1 MKINFSFLFLIKF
14 CIFSIP
20 FKLLTKTNCNAK
32 NAKYNIHILSDK
44 IIVYLLDNKKYNE
57 ESDIKKM
64 LIKVFDNLEK
74 YYDITF
80 TSDYN
85 LHLYINRYYG
95 MILEIK
101 ENEDF
106 IYDDIVN
113 LKLNVLRD
121 TLFLYEVDDPLEYIN
136 YEIYYY
142 NDKFYVNAK
151 REDINLIE
159 NSNLVYGDIVY
170 KIIGRG
176 IKI

>member
-1 MKINFSFLFLIKF
+1 MKVEM
-14 CIFSIP
+14 
-20 FKLLTKTNCNAK
+20 
-32 NAKYNIHILSDK
+32 LSNT
-44 IIVYLLDNKKYNE
+44 IIVYLLDNNKYNE
-57 ESDIKKM
+57 DSDIKKI
-64 LIKVFDNLEK
+64 LINVFDNLEK
-74 YYDITF
+74 YYNITF
-80 TSDYN
+80 TTDYN
-85 LHLYINRYYG
+85 LELYINRYYG
-95 MILEIK
+95 MILEIT
-101 ENEDF
+101 ENENL

-151 REDINLIE
+151 RKDINLIE

>member
-1 MKINFSFLFLIKF
+1 MKVEM
-14 CIFSIP
+14 
-20 FKLLTKTNCNAK
+20 
-32 NAKYNIHILSDK
+32 LSNT
-44 IIVYLLDNKKYNE
+44 IIVYLLDNNKYNE
-57 ESDIKKM
+57 DSDIKKI
-64 LIKVFDNLEK
+64 LINVFDNLEK
-74 YYDITF
+74 YYNITF
-80 TSDYN
+80 TSDYD
-85 LHLYINRYYG
+85 LELYINRYYG
-95 MILEIK
+95 MILEIT

-151 REDINLIE
+151 REDIDLIE

>member
-1 MKINFSFLFLIKF
+1 MKVEM
-14 CIFSIP
+14 
-20 FKLLTKTNCNAK
+20 
-32 NAKYNIHILSDK
+32 LSNT

-57 ESDIKKM
+57 DSDIKKI
-64 LIKVFDNLEK
+64 LINVFDNLEK
-74 YYDITF
+74 YYNITF
-80 TSDYN
+80 TTDYN
-85 LHLYINRYYG
+85 LELYINRYYG

-151 REDINLIE
+151 RKDINLIE

>member
-1 MKINFSFLFLIKF
+1 MKVEM
-14 CIFSIP
+14 
-20 FKLLTKTNCNAK
+20 
-32 NAKYNIHILSDK
+32 LSNT
-44 IIVYLLDNKKYNE
+44 IIVYLLDNNKYNE
-57 ESDIKKM
+57 DSDIKKI
-64 LIKVFDNLEK
+64 LINVFDNLEK
-74 YYDITF
+74 YYNITF
-80 TSDYN
+80 TTDYN
-85 LHLYINRYYG
+85 LELYINRYYG
-95 MILEIK
+95 MILEIT

>member
-1 MKINFSFLFLIKF
+1 MKVEM
-14 CIFSIP
+14 
-20 FKLLTKTNCNAK
+20 
-32 NAKYNIHILSDK
+32 LSNT
-44 IIVYLLDNKKYNE
+44 IIVYLLDNKKHNE
-57 ESDIKKM
+57 DSDIKKI
-64 LIKVFDNLEK
+64 LINVFDNLEK
-74 YYDITF
+74 YYNITF

-85 LHLYINRYYG
+85 LELYINRYYG

>member
-1 MKINFSFLFLIKF
+1 MKVEM
-14 CIFSIP
+14 
-20 FKLLTKTNCNAK
+20 
-32 NAKYNIHILSDK
+32 LSDK

-57 ESDIKKM
+57 DSDIKKI
-64 LIKVFDNLEK
+64 LINVFDNLKK
-74 YYDITF
+74 YYNITF
-80 TSDYN
+80 DSDYN
-85 LHLYINRYYG
+85 LELYINRYYG
-95 MILEIK
+95 MILEIT

-159 NSNLVYGDIVY
+159 DSNLVYGDIVY

>member
-1 MKINFSFLFLIKF
+1 MKVEM
-14 CIFSIP
+14 
-20 FKLLTKTNCNAK
+20 
-32 NAKYNIHILSDK
+32 LSDK

-57 ESDIKKM
+57 DSDIKKM

-74 YYDITF
+74 YYGITF
-80 TSDYN
+80 TSDFN
-85 LHLYINRYYG
+85 LDLYINRYYG

>member
-1 MKINFSFLFLIKF
+1 MKVEM
-14 CIFSIP
+14 
-20 FKLLTKTNCNAK
+20 
-32 NAKYNIHILSDK
+32 LSNT

-57 ESDIKKM
+57 DSDIKKI
-64 LIKVFDNLEK
+64 LINVFDNLEK
-74 YYDITF
+74 YYNITF

-85 LHLYINRYYG
+85 LELYINRYYG

-113 LKLNVLRD
+113 LNLNVLRD

>member
-1 MKINFSFLFLIKF
+1 MKVEM
-14 CIFSIP
+14 
-20 FKLLTKTNCNAK
+20 
-32 NAKYNIHILSDK
+32 LSDK

-57 ESDIKKM
+57 DSDIKKI
-64 LIKVFDNLEK
+64 LINVFDNLEK
-74 YYDITF
+74 YYNITF

-85 LHLYINRYYG
+85 LELYINRYYG

-113 LKLNVLRD
+113 LKLNILRD

-151 REDINLIE
+151 REDINLME

>member
-1 MKINFSFLFLIKF
+1 MKVEM
-14 CIFSIP
+14 
-20 FKLLTKTNCNAK
+20 
-32 NAKYNIHILSDK
+32 LSNT

-57 ESDIKKM
+57 ESDIKKI
-64 LIKVFDNLEK
+64 LIDVFDNLEK
-74 YYDITF
+74 YYNITF

-85 LHLYINRYYG
+85 LELYINRYYG

-113 LKLNVLRD
+113 LKLNILRD

-151 REDINLIE
+151 REDINLME

>member
-1 MKINFSFLFLIKF
+1 MKVEM
-14 CIFSIP
+14 
-20 FKLLTKTNCNAK
+20 
-32 NAKYNIHILSDK
+32 LSNT

-57 ESDIKKM
+57 DSDIKKI
-64 LIKVFDNLEK
+64 LINVFDNLEK
-74 YYDITF
+74 YYNITF

-85 LHLYINRYYG
+85 LELYINRYYG

-106 IYDDIVN
+106 TYDDIVN

-151 REDINLIE
+151 RKDINLIE

>member
-1 MKINFSFLFLIKF
+1 MKVEM
-14 CIFSIP
+14 
-20 FKLLTKTNCNAK
+20 
-32 NAKYNIHILSDK
+32 LSNT

-57 ESDIKKM
+57 DSDIKKI
-64 LIKVFDNLEK
+64 LINVFDNLEK
-74 YYDITF
+74 YYNITF

-85 LHLYINRYYG
+85 LELYINRYYG
-95 MILEIK
+95 MILEIT
-101 ENEDF
+101 ENEDL

-151 REDINLIE
+151 RKDINLIE

>member
-1 MKINFSFLFLIKF
+1 MKVEM
-14 CIFSIP
+14 
-20 FKLLTKTNCNAK
+20 
-32 NAKYNIHILSDK
+32 LSNT

-57 ESDIKKM
+57 DSDIKKI
-64 LIKVFDNLEK
+64 LINVFDNLEK
-74 YYDITF
+74 YYNITF

-85 LHLYINRYYG
+85 LELYINRYYG

-113 LKLNVLRD
+113 LKLNILRD

-151 REDINLIE
+151 REDINLME

-170 KIIGRG
+170 KIIGIG

>member
-1 MKINFSFLFLIKF
+1 MKVEM
-14 CIFSIP
+14 
-20 FKLLTKTNCNAK
+20 
-32 NAKYNIHILSDK
+32 LSNT

-57 ESDIKKM
+57 DSDIKKI
-64 LIKVFDNLEK
+64 LINVFDNLEK
-74 YYDITF
+74 YYNITF

-85 LHLYINRYYG
+85 LELYINRYYG

-113 LKLNVLRD
+113 LKLNILRD

-142 NDKFYVNAK
+142 NDKFYVNVK

-159 NSNLVYGDIVY
+159 DSNLVYGDIVY

>member
-1 MKINFSFLFLIKF
+1 MKVEM
-14 CIFSIP
+14 
-20 FKLLTKTNCNAK
+20 
-32 NAKYNIHILSDK
+32 LSNT

-57 ESDIKKM
+57 DSDIKKT
-64 LIKVFDNLEK
+64 LINVFDNLEK
-74 YYDITF
+74 YYNITF

-85 LHLYINRYYG
+85 LELYINRYYG

-113 LKLNVLRD
+113 LKLNILRD

-159 NSNLVYGDIVY
+159 DSNLVYGDIVY

>member
-1 MKINFSFLFLIKF
+1 MKVEM
-14 CIFSIP
+14 
-20 FKLLTKTNCNAK
+20 
-32 NAKYNIHILSDK
+32 LSNT
-44 IIVYLLDNKKYNE
+44 IIVNLLDNKKYNE
-57 ESDIKKM
+57 DSDIKKI
-64 LIKVFDNLEK
+64 LINVFDNLEK
-74 YYDITF
+74 YYNITF

-85 LHLYINRYYG
+85 LELYINRYYG

>member
-1 MKINFSFLFLIKF
+1 MKVEM
-14 CIFSIP
+14 
-20 FKLLTKTNCNAK
+20 
-32 NAKYNIHILSDK
+32 LSDK

-57 ESDIKKM
+57 DSDIKKM

-85 LHLYINRYYG
+85 LDLYINRYYG

-121 TLFLYEVDDPLEYIN
+121 TLFLYEVDNPLEYIN

>member
-1 MKINFSFLFLIKF
+1 MKVEM
-14 CIFSIP
+14 
-20 FKLLTKTNCNAK
+20 
-32 NAKYNIHILSDK
+32 LSNT
-44 IIVYLLDNKKYNE
+44 IIVYLLDKNKYNE
-57 ESDIKKM
+57 DSDIKKI
-64 LIKVFDNLEK
+64 LINVFDNLEK
-74 YYDITF
+74 YYNITF

-85 LHLYINRYYG
+85 LELYINRYYG
-95 MILEIK
+95 MILEIT

>member
-1 MKINFSFLFLIKF
+1 MKVEM
-14 CIFSIP
+14 
-20 FKLLTKTNCNAK
+20 
-32 NAKYNIHILSDK
+32 LSDK

-57 ESDIKKM
+57 DSDIKKM

-74 YYDITF
+74 YFDITF

-85 LHLYINRYYG
+85 LDLYINRYYG

-106 IYDDIVN
+106 IYDEIVN

>member
-1 MKINFSFLFLIKF
+1 MKVEM
-14 CIFSIP
+14 
-20 FKLLTKTNCNAK
+20 
-32 NAKYNIHILSDK
+32 LSNT

-57 ESDIKKM
+57 DSDIKKI
-64 LIKVFDNLEK
+64 LINVFDNLEK
-74 YYDITF
+74 YYNITF
-80 TSDYN
+80 TTDYN
-85 LHLYINRYYG
+85 LELYINRYYG

-170 KIIGRG
+170 KIIGSG

>member
-1 MKINFSFLFLIKF
+1 MKVEM
-14 CIFSIP
+14 
-20 FKLLTKTNCNAK
+20 
-32 NAKYNIHILSDK
+32 LSNT

-57 ESDIKKM
+57 DSDIKKI
-64 LIKVFDNLEK
+64 LINVFDNLEK
-74 YYDITF
+74 YYNITF

-85 LHLYINRYYG
+85 LELYINRYYG

-113 LKLNVLRD
+113 LKLNVIRD

-159 NSNLVYGDIVY
+159 DSNLVYGDIVY

>member
-1 MKINFSFLFLIKF
+1 MKVEM
-14 CIFSIP
+14 
-20 FKLLTKTNCNAK
+20 
-32 NAKYNIHILSDK
+32 LSDK

-57 ESDIKKM
+57 DSDIKKI
-64 LIKVFDNLEK
+64 LINVFDNLEK
-74 YYDITF
+74 YYNITF
-80 TSDYN
+80 DSDYN
-85 LHLYINRYYG
+85 LELYINRYYG
-95 MILEIK
+95 MILEIT

-159 NSNLVYGDIVY
+159 DSNLVYGDIVY

>member
-1 MKINFSFLFLIKF
+1 MKVEM
-14 CIFSIP
+14 
-20 FKLLTKTNCNAK
+20 
-32 NAKYNIHILSDK
+32 LSNT

-57 ESDIKKM
+57 DSDIKKI
-64 LIKVFDNLEK
+64 LINVFDNLEK
-74 YYDITF
+74 YYNITF

-85 LHLYINRYYG
+85 LELYINRYYG

-106 IYDDIVN
+106 ICDDIVN

-159 NSNLVYGDIVY
+159 DSNLVYGDIVY

>member
-1 MKINFSFLFLIKF
+1 MKVEM
-14 CIFSIP
+14 
-20 FKLLTKTNCNAK
+20 
-32 NAKYNIHILSDK
+32 LSNT

-57 ESDIKKM
+57 DSDIKKI
-64 LIKVFDNLEK
+64 LINVFDNLEK
-74 YYDITF
+74 YYNITF

-85 LHLYINRYYG
+85 LELYINIYYVI
-95 MILEIK
+95 ILEIK

-113 LKLNVLRD
+113 LKLNILRD

-151 REDINLIE
+151 REDINLME

>member
-1 MKINFSFLFLIKF
+1 MKVEM
-14 CIFSIP
+14 
-20 FKLLTKTNCNAK
+20 
-32 NAKYNIHILSDK
+32 LSNT
-44 IIVYLLDNKKYNE
+44 IIVYLLDNNKYNE
-57 ESDIKKM
+57 DSDIKKI
-64 LIKVFDNLEK
+64 LINVFDNLEK
-74 YYDITF
+74 YYNITF
-80 TSDYN
+80 TTDYN
-85 LHLYINRYYG
+85 LELYINRYYG

-101 ENEDF
+101 ENENL

-151 REDINLIE
+151 REDIDLIE

>member
-1 MKINFSFLFLIKF
+1 MKVEM
-14 CIFSIP
+14 
-20 FKLLTKTNCNAK
+20 
-32 NAKYNIHILSDK
+32 LSNT

-57 ESDIKKM
+57 DSDIKKI
-64 LIKVFDNLEK
+64 LINVFDNLEK
-74 YYDITF
+74 YYNITF

-85 LHLYINRYYG
+85 LELYINKYYG

>member
-1 MKINFSFLFLIKF
+1 MKVEM
-14 CIFSIP
+14 
-20 FKLLTKTNCNAK
+20 
-32 NAKYNIHILSDK
+32 LSNT
-44 IIVYLLDNKKYNE
+44 IIVYLLDNNKYNE
-57 ESDIKKM
+57 DSDIKKI
-64 LIKVFDNLEK
+64 LINVFDNLEK
-74 YYDITF
+74 YYNITF
-80 TSDYN
+80 TNDYN
-85 LHLYINRYYG
+85 LELYINRYYG
-95 MILEIK
+95 MILEIT

>member
-1 MKINFSFLFLIKF
+1 MKVEM
-14 CIFSIP
+14 
-20 FKLLTKTNCNAK
+20 
-32 NAKYNIHILSDK
+32 LSDK

-57 ESDIKKM
+57 DSDIKKM

-74 YYDITF
+74 YYNITF

-85 LHLYINRYYG
+85 LELYINRYYG

>member
-1 MKINFSFLFLIKF
+1 MKVEM
-14 CIFSIP
+14 
-20 FKLLTKTNCNAK
+20 
-32 NAKYNIHILSDK
+32 LSNT

-57 ESDIKKM
+57 DSDIKKI
-64 LIKVFDNLEK
+64 LINVFDNLEK
-74 YYDITF
+74 YYNITF

-85 LHLYINRYYG
+85 LELYINRYYG
-95 MILEIK
+95 MILEIT
-101 ENEDF
+101 ENENF

-159 NSNLVYGDIVY
+159 DSNLVYGDIVY

>member
-1 MKINFSFLFLIKF
+1 M
-14 CIFSIP
+14 
-20 FKLLTKTNCNAK
+20 
-32 NAKYNIHILSDK
+32 LSDK

-57 ESDIKKM
+57 DSDIKKM

-85 LHLYINRYYG
+85 LDLYINRYYG

>member
-1 MKINFSFLFLIKF
+1 MKVEM
-14 CIFSIP
+14 
-20 FKLLTKTNCNAK
+20 
-32 NAKYNIHILSDK
+32 LSDK

-57 ESDIKKM
+57 DSDIKKM

-74 YYDITF
+74 YYGITF
-80 TSDYN
+80 NSDYN
-85 LHLYINRYYG
+85 LDLYINRYYG

-151 REDINLIE
+151 NEDINLIE

>member
-1 MKINFSFLFLIKF
+1 MKVE
-14 CIFSIP
+14 
-20 FKLLTKTNCNAK
+20 
-32 NAKYNIHILSDK
+32 ILSNT

-57 ESDIKKM
+57 DSDIKKI
-64 LIKVFDNLEK
+64 LINVFDNLEK
-74 YYDITF
+74 YYNITF

-85 LHLYINRYYG
+85 LELYINRYYG

-121 TLFLYEVDDPLEYIN
+121 TLFLYEVDDPLEYID

-159 NSNLVYGDIVY
+159 DSNLVYGDIVY

>member
-1 MKINFSFLFLIKF
+1 MKVEM
-14 CIFSIP
+14 
-20 FKLLTKTNCNAK
+20 
-32 NAKYNIHILSDK
+32 LSNT

-57 ESDIKKM
+57 DSDIKKI
-64 LIKVFDNLEK
+64 LINVFDNLKK
-74 YYDITF
+74 YYNITF
-80 TSDYN
+80 DSDYN
-85 LHLYINRYYG
+85 LELYINRYYG
-95 MILEIK
+95 MILEIT

-151 REDINLIE
+151 RKDINLIE

>member
-1 MKINFSFLFLIKF
+1 MKVEM
-14 CIFSIP
+14 
-20 FKLLTKTNCNAK
+20 
-32 NAKYNIHILSDK
+32 LSNT

-57 ESDIKKM
+57 YSDIKKI
-64 LIKVFDNLEK
+64 LINVFDNLKK
-74 YYDITF
+74 YYNITF

-85 LHLYINRYYG
+85 LELYINRYYG
-95 MILEIK
+95 MILEIT

>member
-1 MKINFSFLFLIKF
+1 MKVEM
-14 CIFSIP
+14 
-20 FKLLTKTNCNAK
+20 
-32 NAKYNIHILSDK
+32 LSNT

-57 ESDIKKM
+57 DSDIKKI
-64 LIKVFDNLEK
+64 LINVFDNLEK
-74 YYDITF
+74 YYNITF

-85 LHLYINRYYG
+85 LELYINRYYG

-113 LKLNVLRD
+113 LKLNILRD

-151 REDINLIE
+151 REDINLME

>member
-1 MKINFSFLFLIKF
+1 MKVEM
-14 CIFSIP
+14 
-20 FKLLTKTNCNAK
+20 
-32 NAKYNIHILSDK
+32 LSNT

-57 ESDIKKM
+57 DSDIKKI
-64 LIKVFDNLEK
+64 LINVFDNLEK
-74 YYDITF
+74 YYNITF

-85 LHLYINRYYG
+85 LELYINRYYG

-113 LKLNVLRD
+113 LKLNVLKD

>member
-1 MKINFSFLFLIKF
+1 MKVEM
-14 CIFSIP
+14 
-20 FKLLTKTNCNAK
+20 
-32 NAKYNIHILSDK
+32 LSDK

-57 ESDIKKM
+57 DSDIKKM

-85 LHLYINRYYG
+85 LDLYINRYYG
-95 MILEIK
+95 MILEIT
-101 ENEDF
+101 ENENF

>member
-1 MKINFSFLFLIKF
+1 MKVEM
-14 CIFSIP
+14 
-20 FKLLTKTNCNAK
+20 
-32 NAKYNIHILSDK
+32 LSDK

-57 ESDIKKM
+57 DSDIKKM

-85 LHLYINRYYG
+85 LELYINRYYG

-113 LKLNVLRD
+113 LKLNILRD

>member
-1 MKINFSFLFLIKF
+1 MKVEM
-14 CIFSIP
+14 
-20 FKLLTKTNCNAK
+20 
-32 NAKYNIHILSDK
+32 LSDK

-57 ESDIKKM
+57 DSDIKKM

-74 YYDITF
+74 YYGITF

-85 LHLYINRYYG
+85 LDLYINRYYG

-101 ENEDF
+101 EDEDF

-113 LKLNVLRD
+113 FKLNVLRD